1 MYARAGK
8 RSRRRRAETVPGRS
22 VCPIRYCSTASRRT
36 VTSPLLNNFL
46 IPAGSH
52 CALWTGGFII
62 EAKSKKQN
70 FLWNMSFISCERRG
84 GNDEKKK
91 AWTAQKE
98 KNGLDQRGCSGGS
111 RRTGD
116 RCCYSG
122 DSDAAGLRWNCGR
135 CIRAGRCTGDRCWR
149 TTGWC

>member
-1 MYARAGK
+1 MYVRAGK
-8 RSRRRRAETVPGRS
+8 KSRRRRAEAVFGRF
-22 VCPIRYCSTASRRT
+22 
-36 VTSPLLNNFL
+36 PLLNNFL
-46 IPAGSH
+46 IPAESR
-52 CALWTGGFII
+52 CALRTGGFII
-62 EAKSKKQN
+62 EAKSEKQN
-70 FLWNMSFISCERRG
+70 PLWIMGFMSCERRG

-122 DSDAAGLRWNCGR
+122 DRKSVV
-135 CIRAGRCTGDRCWR
+135 
-149 TTGWC
+149 